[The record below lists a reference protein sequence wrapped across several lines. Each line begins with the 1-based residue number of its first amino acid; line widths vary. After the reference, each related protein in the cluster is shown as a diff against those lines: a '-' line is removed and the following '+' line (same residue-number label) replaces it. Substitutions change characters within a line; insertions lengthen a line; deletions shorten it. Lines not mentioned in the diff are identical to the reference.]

1 MLRIIVFLLL
11 VCIAAA
17 GAAWIADQPGDV
29 ALVWNGW
36 RIDTSLSVF
45 VLALG
50 LLVLAAMLIV
60 ALVRMV
66 WRVPSRVA
74 RVRRR
79 RRSAQA
85 RRAVAQGLLAIGAGD
100 LRAARKND
108 QLVRRLNRQDPL
120 ALLLHAQTAQLAGDG
135 TAARLA
141 FKTMADR
148 EETRLL
154 GLRGLFIEAQRN
166 NDAEMA
172 ANLAERAIRI
182 APASGWA
189 SHAVLASRCARG
201 DWNGALAILSN
212 NRAAGV
218 IEKKVYDRQRAVL
231 LTAQALELESTDR
244 EAALKTVREALA
256 LAPALVPAATLSAKL
271 LSEAQQVRKAMRVI
285 EAAWRVNPHPDLAD
299 AYGHVRLGDSAVE
312 RLARIEALAAKAPE
326 HVESLLAVTRAAIDA
341 QQFTKARERLE
352 PLLDHPTQRVAMLM
366 AAIERAEHG
375 DSGRARYWTLRA
387 VRAAHDPAW
396 TADGFVSDR
405 WRPVSPVSGRID
417 AFQWV
422 APVAALPGSEAA
434 VIDAE
439 ADADASLHDAVQ
451 TPAIAHD
458 GGGAAAA
465 QAGSNGGPASPS
477 ASVAAAV
484 AAMPERATTALRDTK
499 QASRPPPVIPH
510 LRAPDDPGVAE
521 DGAPDGSNEDQRQL
535 GRFRGILS
543 RWGG

>member
-1 MLRIIVFLLL
+1 MLRIIVFLVL

-45 VLALG
+45 ALAIG
-50 LLVLAAMLIV
+50 LLVIAAMLIV

-66 WRVPSRVA
+66 WRIPSRIS
-74 RVRRR
+74 RIRRR

-85 RRAVAQGLLAIGAGD
+85 RRAVTQGLLAIGAGD
-100 LRAARKND
+100 LRAARKQD
-108 QLVRRLNRQDPL
+108 HLVRRLKRQDPL

-135 TAARLA
+135 AAARDA
-141 FKTMADR
+141 FKTMTERD
-148 EETRLL
+148 ETRLL

-166 NDAEMA
+166 NDAAAA
-172 ANLAERAIRI
+172 ANLAEQAIRI

-189 SHAVLASRCARG
+189 SHAVLASRCANG
-201 DWNGALAILSN
+201 DWGGALSILSN
-212 NRAAGV
+212 NRAAGI

-244 EAALKTVREALA
+244 ETAQKIVREALA

-271 LSEAQQVRKAMRVI
+271 LSEAQQTRKAMRVI
-285 EAAWRVNPHPDLAD
+285 EAAWRVNPHPDLAE

-326 HVESLLAVTRAAIDA
+326 HVESALAVARAAIDA
-341 QQFTKARERLE
+341 QQFAKARERLE
-352 PLLDHPTQRVAMLM
+352 PLLAHPTQRVAMLM

-417 AFQWV
+417 AFQWI
-422 APVAALPGSEAA
+422 APVAALPGSETA

-439 ADADASLHDAVQ
+439 ADADTLLQEPAQ
-451 TPAIAHD
+451 TPAVAHD
-458 GGGAAAA
+458 GAGAATV
-465 QAGSNGGPASPS
+465 QAGSNGGSAAQS
-477 ASVAAAV
+477 ASVTAISRHGTAAR
-484 AAMPERATTALRDTK
+484 PDATNANK
-499 QASRPPPVIPH
+499 PPPVIPH

-521 DGAPDGSNEDQRQL
+521 EGEPDGSTEDQRQL